1 MTDLAD
7 ALSAVAT
14 DPERAAR
21 MGEAARRRVEDH
33 FAWEAIGER
42 TLEVYRSVLG

>member
-1 MTDLAD
+1 
-7 ALSAVAT
+7 
-14 DPERAAR
+14 
-21 MGEAARRRVEDH
+21 MGAAARRRVEDH